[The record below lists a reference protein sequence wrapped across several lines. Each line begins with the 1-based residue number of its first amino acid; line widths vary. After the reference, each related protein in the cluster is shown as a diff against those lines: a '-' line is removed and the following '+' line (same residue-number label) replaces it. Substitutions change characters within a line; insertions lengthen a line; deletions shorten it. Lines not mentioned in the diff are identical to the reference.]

1 MPRFVIR
8 AQLMALAAAL
18 PLVLAAQTR
27 AQGQNPALEVFYTKL
42 EPKEMFKYKW
52 KGKEAMCNAG
62 VFRWEVP
69 ASEFGTQGFDRNF
82 TGYCAEV
89 LVPIVADKTY
99 RFRTNDLYAPA
110 NYNLDGVAKEK
121 VNDAANRRTRYILEL
136 FGRHFHDPIGKGA
149 STDEA
154 LAFQVALWEVIQE
167 SEPADGAPKLNLF
180 DGDFQAN
187 YPKAEAPA
195 YVTKAQTYLDSLTGT
210 DDALFYSNPDLSG
223 RELIRLQGIDNAEG
237 VVAQSQFALRFK
249 NGGIGGGGL
258 SRPLTA
264 GGGGFGG
271 GLGGGL
277 GGGRGAGGG
286 FGGGS
291 GGGGF
296 FSPGVGNGQTIPT
309 TPPVGGGGNTT
320 PPPGNSTTPPG
331 ILPPNTGN
339 KVPPVNQP
347 NPPGPNPPGPNP
359 NPVPAPAGLLLGV
372 IALGTV
378 GTWRFGARALKAK

>member
-8 AQLMALAAAL
+8 TQLMALVAAL
-18 PLVLAAQTR
+18 PLALVAQSPAR
-27 AQGQNPALEVFYTKL
+27 GQDPALEVFYTKL

-99 RFRTNDLYAPA
+99 RFRTNNLYAPA

-121 VNDAANRRTRYILEL
+121 VSDAANRRTRYILEL
-136 FGRHFHDPIGKGA
+136 FGRHFHDPIHKGA
-149 STDEA
+149 NTDEA

-167 SEPADGAPKLNLF
+167 SEPADGPPKLNLF

-195 YVTKAQTYLDSLTGT
+195 YVTKAQTYLDSLTGN

-223 RELIRLQGIDNAEG
+223 RELIRLQGIENAAG
-237 VVAQSQFALRFK
+237 VVAQSQFALRLK
-249 NGGIGGGGL
+249 NGGGIGGGL
-258 SRPLTA
+258 IRPLTA

-271 GLGGGL
+271 GFGGL
-277 GGGRGAGGG
+277 GGGRGVGGG

-296 FSPGVGNGQTIPT
+296 FSPGIGNGQTIPT
-309 TPPVGGGGNTT
+309 TSTTTPPVGGGDT
-320 PPPGNSTTPPG
+320 TTPPG
-331 ILPPNTGN
+331 GTPPDTGTD
-339 KVPPVNQP
+339 VPPINGP
-347 NPPGPNPPGPNP
+347 NPPGPNPPGPNPPGP

-378 GTWRFGARALKAK
+378 GTWRFSVRSRKAK